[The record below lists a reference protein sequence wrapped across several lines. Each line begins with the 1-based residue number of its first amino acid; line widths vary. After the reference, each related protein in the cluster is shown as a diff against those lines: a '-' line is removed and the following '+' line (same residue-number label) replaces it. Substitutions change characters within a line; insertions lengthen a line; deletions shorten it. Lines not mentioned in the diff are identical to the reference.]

1 MGNSEI
7 KSRGERYL
15 FNSYARADIALLQ
28 GRGVRVWDADGREY
42 LDFVAGIAVNALGH
56 CHPRLVAAIAEQAG
70 KLIHCSNLYWIEP
83 QVLLGQALVEL
94 TGLDRAFFCNS
105 GTEAN
110 EAALKLARK
119 YAYEKGQPNRYEII
133 AMEHSFHGRTMG
145 SLAATAQDRFKG
157 GFEPLVPGF
166 RYVPFNDLSALREA
180 LSPETCAVILE
191 PLQGEGGV
199 YVAEPEYLKAVV
211 GLCRERDVLVIF
223 DEVQCGMGRTG
234 AWFAYQHY
242 GVRPDILTLAKALG
256 GGMPIGAMLARQE
269 VAEAFRPGD
278 HGSTFGGNP
287 LACAAALAT
296 VQTIREEGLVENA
309 ALQGAYLRRRLEELA
324 AEFPF
329 VRQVRGLGLL
339 LGVELSLPGQPIVR
353 ACESRGLLINCA
365 AGSVLR
371 LVPPLVVSR
380 GEIDRAVE
388 ILREVFSEVEAGKLP
403 GDGRQGEDKPCSRAG
418 G

>member
-1 MGNSEI
+1 MGNAEI
-7 KSRGERYL
+7 KDLGERYL
-15 FNSYARADIALLQ
+15 VSSYARADIALV
-28 GRGVRVWDADGREY
+28 RGDGIRVWDADGKEY

-70 KLIHCSNLYWIEP
+70 RLIHCSNLYWIEP
-83 QVLLGQALVEL
+83 QVLLGRALVEL
-94 TGLDRAFFCNS
+94 SGLDRAFFCNS

-119 YAYEKGQPNRYEII
+119 YAFEKGQPDRYEII

-145 SLAATAQDRFKG
+145 SLAATAQTKFKG

-166 RYVPFNDLSALREA
+166 RYVPLNDLPALRQA
-180 LSPETCAVILE
+180 LGPKTCAVILE
-191 PLQGEGGV
+191 PVQGEGGV
-199 YVAEPEYLKAVV
+199 YLAEKDYLAALVD
-211 GLCRERDVLVIF
+211 LCREQDVLVIF

-242 GVRPDILTLAKALG
+242 GVKPDILTLAKALG
-256 GGMPIGAMLARQE
+256 GGVPIGAMLAREE
-269 VAEAFRPGD
+269 VAAAFRPGD

-296 VQTIREEGLVENA
+296 VETIREEGLVENA
-309 ALQGAYLRRRLEELA
+309 ARQGAYLRQGLEELA
-324 AEFPF
+324 SEFPF
-329 VRQVRGLGLL
+329 VKEVRGLGLL
-339 LGVELSLPGQPIVR
+339 LGMELSIAGQPIVK

-380 GEIDRAVE
+380 QDIDRALE
-388 ILREVFSEVEAGKLP
+388 ILREVFSQV
-403 GDGRQGEDKPCSRAG
+403 QGEYTSRDET
-418 G
+418 